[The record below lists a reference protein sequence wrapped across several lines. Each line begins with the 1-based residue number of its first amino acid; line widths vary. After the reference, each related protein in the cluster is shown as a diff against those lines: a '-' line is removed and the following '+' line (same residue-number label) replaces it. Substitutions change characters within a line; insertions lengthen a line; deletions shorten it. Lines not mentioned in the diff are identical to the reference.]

1 MKSERDAI
9 TIPSRFTSRTS
20 NYCIHLI
27 PVNCTYK
34 NHTNITLTRCSI
46 SYMFR
51 LLTPNLRENNYH
63 EVIML
68 MSVNIILNTAPLNCY
83 LQTIFRISTI
93 YKNVVRLH
101 IGLKKKNCRYIQTT
115 LHWFCTR
122 TSTRISMSLSS
133 IQQDLNPHT
142 VDAMCTT
149 AQSILSHSYS
159 VLNTAIIWLFHG
171 IYTELKSSNYIW
183 Q

>member
-1 MKSERDAI
+1 MS
-9 TIPSRFTSRTS
+9 SRFTPRSS

-27 PVNCTYK
+27 PVNCTCK
-34 NHTNITLTRCSI
+34 NHTTITLTRCSI

-51 LLTPNLRENNYH
+51 LLTANLKENNYH

-68 MSVNIILNTAPLNCY
+68 MPVNFILNTAPLNCY

-93 YKNVVRLH
+93 YKNVVRVH
-101 IGLKKKNCRYIQTT
+101 IGLKNENCRYIQAT
-115 LHWFCTR
+115 LHWFC

-142 VDAMCTT
+142 VDAMCTR
-149 AQSILSHSYS
+149 AQSTSILSHSYS
-159 VLNTAIIWLFHG
+159 VLNTAIMWLFHG
-171 IYTELKSSNYIW
+171 IYTELKS
-183 Q
+183 